1 MWNHIKTLNNKA
13 RLLINNISIITF
25 FTIYYCLYNKGFKY
39 NNEMKIMF
47 NILFIINIKKNIVYY
62 LFKSIDFHILFI
74 YISLY
79 TIFFQ

>member
-25 FTIYYCLYNKGFKY
+25 FTICYCLYNKGFKY

-79 TIFFQ
+79 RIFFQ